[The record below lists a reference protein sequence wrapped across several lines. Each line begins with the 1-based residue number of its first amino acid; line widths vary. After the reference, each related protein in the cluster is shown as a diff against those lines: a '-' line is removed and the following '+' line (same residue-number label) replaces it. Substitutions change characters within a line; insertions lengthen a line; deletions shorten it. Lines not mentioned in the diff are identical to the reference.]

1 MPSIEVFIA
10 FSVVC
15 FLLSI
20 TPGPSILYIAA
31 RSISQGPSAGV
42 SAASGMA
49 IGSFIYVVATVLG
62 LATIF
67 KYSPIAYTG
76 LKIAGAFYLVY
87 LGWQYFKPAEQTAGS
102 PLLNKKNN
110 LAIMKQSL
118 VVELT
123 NPKTALFF
131 LAFLPQFVNNAEA
144 QVSTQLL
151 ILGVIYTLITLC
163 CDISIALLSGK
174 LGNWLN
180 KNNRSSHWQDK
191 LAGSVMFI
199 LAGVIGYESMK

>member
-1 MPSIEVFIA
+1 MPSLEVLAA

-20 TPGPSILYIAA
+20 TPGPSILYIMA
-31 RSISQGPSAGV
+31 RSMSQGPSAGV

-49 IGSFIYVVATVLG
+49 VGSFVYVIATVLG
-62 LATIF
+62 LAAIF
-67 KYSPIAYTG
+67 SYSPIAYTG
-76 LKIAGAFYLVY
+76 LKVVGAVYLVY
-87 LGWQYFKPAEQTAGS
+87 LGWQYFKPADQPMDNPSLFKA
-102 PLLNKKNN
+102 NN
-110 LAIMKQSL
+110 FAIMKQSL

-131 LAFLPQFVNNAEA
+131 LAFLPQFVNNENAH
-144 QVSTQLL
+144 VSTQLL
-151 ILGVIYTLITLC
+151 VLGAIYTLITLC

-174 LGNWLN
+174 LGNLLN
-180 KNNRSSHWQDK
+180 QKRNQSNWQDK

-199 LAGVIGYESMK
+199 LAGVIGYETLK

>member
-1 MPSIEVFIA
+1 MPSLEVLTA
-10 FSVVC
+10 FAVVC

-20 TPGPSILYIAA
+20 TPGPSILYIMA

-49 IGSFIYVVATVLG
+49 VGSFVYVIATVLG
-62 LATIF
+62 LAAIF

-76 LKIAGAFYLVY
+76 LKIVGAVYLVY
-87 LGWQYFKPAEQTAGS
+87 LGWQYFKPMAQPAGNPS
-102 PLLNKKNN
+102 LSKANN
-110 LAIMKQSL
+110 FAIMKQSF

-131 LAFLPQFVNNAEA
+131 LAFLPQFITNENA

-174 LGNWLN
+174 VGNRLH
-180 KNNRSSHWQDK
+180 KNNNQSQWQNK
-191 LAGSVMFI
+191 LAGSVMFV
-199 LAGVIGYESMK
+199 LAGMIGYESIK

>member
-1 MPSIEVFIA
+1 MPSLEILAA

-20 TPGPSILYIAA
+20 TPGPSILYIIA
-31 RSISQGPSAGV
+31 RSVSQGPSAGV

-49 IGSFIYVVATVLG
+49 LGSFVYVIATVLG
-62 LATIF
+62 LAAIF

-76 LKIAGAFYLVY
+76 LKIVGAVYLVY
-87 LGWQYFKPAEQTAGS
+87 LGWQYFKPAEQLTGTPSLSNA
-102 PLLNKKNN
+102 NN
-110 LAIMKQSL
+110 FAIMKQSF

-131 LAFLPQFVNNAEA
+131 LAFLPQFVNNEAA
-144 QVSTQLL
+144 QVSTQLFV
-151 ILGVIYTLITLC
+151 LGAIYTLITLC

-174 LGNWLN
+174 LGSWLN
-180 KNNRSSHWQDK
+180 KNNNQSHWQDR
-191 LAGSVMFI
+191 LAGCVMFI
-199 LAGVIGYESMK
+199 LAGVIGYETIK

>member
-1 MPSIEVFIA
+1 MPSLEMLAA

-20 TPGPSILYIAA
+20 TPGPSILYIMA
-31 RSISQGPSAGV
+31 RSLSQGPSAGV

-49 IGSFIYVVATVLG
+49 IGSFVYVIATVLG
-62 LATIF
+62 LAAIF

-76 LKIAGAFYLVY
+76 LKIAGAMYLVY
-87 LGWQYFKPAEQTAGS
+87 LGWQYFKPAEQPADTTS
-102 PLLNKKNN
+102 LSKENN
-110 LAIMKQSL
+110 FSIMKQSF

-131 LAFLPQFVNNAEA
+131 LAFLPQFVNNEA
-144 QVSTQLL
+144 AQIPTQLL
-151 ILGVIYTLITLC
+151 ILGTIYTLITLC

-174 LGNWLN
+174 LGSWLN
-180 KNNRSSHWQDK
+180 KNNNQSHWQDR

-199 LAGVIGYESMK
+199 LAGVIGYESIK

>member
-1 MPSIEVFIA
+1 MPSLEILAA

-20 TPGPSILYIAA
+20 TPGPSILYIMA

-49 IGSFIYVVATVLG
+49 IGSFVYVIATVLG
-62 LATIF
+62 LAAIF

-76 LKIAGAFYLVY
+76 LKIAGAVYLVY
-87 LGWQYFKPAEQTAGS
+87 LGWQYFKPKEQAESNPSLTKA
-102 PLLNKKNN
+102 NN
-110 LAIMKQSL
+110 FAIMKQSF

-131 LAFLPQFVNNAEA
+131 LAFLPQFVTNEGAPVSA
-144 QVSTQLL
+144 QLMV
-151 ILGVIYTLITLC
+151 LGVVYTLITLC

-174 LGNWLN
+174 MGNWLN
-180 KNNRSSHWQDK
+180 QKSNQSQWPDK
-191 LAGSVMFI
+191 LAGCVMFT
-199 LAGVIGYESMK
+199 LAGVIGYESTK